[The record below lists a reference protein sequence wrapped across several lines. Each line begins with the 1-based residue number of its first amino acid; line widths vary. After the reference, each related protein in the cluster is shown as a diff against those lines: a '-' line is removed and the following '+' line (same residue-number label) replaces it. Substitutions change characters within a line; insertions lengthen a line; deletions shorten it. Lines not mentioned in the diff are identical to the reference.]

1 MRIQYSGEKR
11 VEAKYRLSLTANQI
25 AYLAELVH
33 ADTRFETTGTRED
46 LAAYLNIFL
55 AKLQYGKVNVA
66 YVATPRKSI
75 EQKLGLTSRS
85 EIYEKWK
92 AGAECSEW
100 ELGQVAAYRYTND
113 LMTPEEEAEY
123 ERGVE

>member
-1 MRIQYSGEKR
+1 M
-11 VEAKYRLSLTANQI
+11 EAKYRLSLTAIQI
-25 AYLAELVH
+25 AYLLELVQK
-33 ADTRFETTGTRED
+33 DTRFETTGPRED
-46 LAAYLNIFL
+46 IESYLNIFL

-66 YVATPRKSI
+66 YTAAPKKTL

-85 EIYEKWK
+85 EIYEKWLSG
-92 AGAECSEW
+92 AGCTEW